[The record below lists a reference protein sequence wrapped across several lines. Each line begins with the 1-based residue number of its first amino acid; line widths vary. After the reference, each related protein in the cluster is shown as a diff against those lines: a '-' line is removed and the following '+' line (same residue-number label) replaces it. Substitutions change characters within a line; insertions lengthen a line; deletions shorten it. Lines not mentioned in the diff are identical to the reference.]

1 MQRIHYAGDT
11 FLTGSAIAHS
21 LLAYA
26 QALAARAS
34 SATVTIPVWREDGS
48 LASAEILIGPASQ
61 LIAEAYESSVPE
73 LEDDEVVARLNA
85 AAASLRT
92 PRAVPEET
100 TDYSAVNISDLDV
113 SAEELDQ

>member
-1 MQRIHYAGDT
+1 MMQRLHYAGDT

-34 SATVTIPVWREDGS
+34 SATVTIPIWREDGS

-61 LIAEAYESSVPE
+61 LIAEAYESSAPE

-85 AAASLRT
+85 AITRLA

-100 TDYSAVNISDLDV
+100 RDYSALDISDLDA
-113 SAEELDQ
+113 SAEELDL